1 VALRGCGCRAAR
13 VSCCRISSSQKLLEK
28 LWISRRWCSAGWRLL
43 EYLGSVAAQGRGCR
57 SSSVQWLLVQREA
70 KATGSALIIC
80 SARPRPG
87 RQAVRFSCRWHSAG
101 RETLEQLGSG
111 IADTARDEGCW
122 SSSDQMPCLVFVCRS
137 SSCPEWLETEAAGA
151 AQRDAEA
158 ARAHKCQLLLVW
170 HETDAAGAAQFSRG
184 AILMLQER
192 LGSVAAGAA
201 RVGCRWNS

>member
-1 VALRGCGCRAAR
+1 VAAGQLVSVAAGSARVRGCWR
-13 VSCCRISSSQKLLEK
+13 SC
-28 LWISRRWCSAGWRLL
+28 
-43 EYLGSVAAQGRGCR
+43 GSVAAGAARDGGCW
-57 SSSVQWLLVQREA
+57 SSLVLLRR
-70 KATGSALIIC
+70 KAVAAGAARFSCCWC
-80 SARPRPG
+80 SARLRLQVQLLSFAALG
-87 RQAVRFSCRWHSAG
+87 RGRGSQAVRFSCRWHSAG

-111 IADTARDEGCW
+111 IADTARDGGCW

-158 ARAHKCQLLLVW
+158 ARAHKFQLLLVW
-170 HETDAAGAAQFSRG
+170 HETEAAGAAQFSRG
-184 AILMLQER
+184 AIPMLQER